1 MSMITELISAI
12 SNAERQIDEQ
22 IGKLNSYKSQID
34 QVKNQ
39 VESAFGGG
47 QSQDATVM
55 LQQLSTTEN
64 QINETISN
72 LQNAKDK
79 LLRIRT
85 L

>member
-12 SNAERQIDEQ
+12 ANAERQIDEQ
-22 IGKLNSYKSQID
+22 IGKLNSYKAQIN

-39 VESAFGGG
+39 VESALGGS
-47 QSQDATVM
+47 QSQEANLM
-55 LQQLSTTEN
+55 MQQLSTTES

-79 LLRIRT
+79 LLRVRT
-85 L
+85 I

>member
-22 IGKLNSYKSQID
+22 IGKLNSYKSQIN

-39 VESAFGGG
+39 VESAFGGS
-47 QSQDATVM
+47 QSQDANVM
-55 LQQLSTTEN
+55 LQQLSTTEK
-64 QINETISN
+64 QINETISY

-79 LLRIRT
+79 LLRVRT
-85 L
+85 I